1 MAVGAHSPCTWP
13 QQPLTWDLDSLL
25 SLSHQ
30 TLDLSPEECGQ
41 ESDSSRTLALDDS
54 DKRGHLWSLPQLTA
68 VKSEVRDPRLPSD
81 SRVGA
86 VEGASHSVGAVS
98 SEETVLYP
106 ALLRVSGQG
115 TRKLQRTSGM

>member
-1 MAVGAHSPCTWP
+1 MSH
-13 QQPLTWDLDSLL
+13 
-25 SLSHQ
+25 SHQ

-41 ESDSSRTLALDDS
+41 QSDSSRTLALDDS
-54 DKRGHLWSLPQLTA
+54 DKLWSLPQLTDCR
-68 VKSEVRDPRLPSD
+68 KSEVRDPRLPSD

-98 SEETVLYP
+98 SEEKVLYP